1 MAVHT
6 LSTEERLRVIQRV
19 GHVLNSSLDL
29 EVVLSRVAHEAKAIF
44 PLEHFVLY
52 LVNPDKK
59 TYTIRALVSSD
70 EIIEAPREDIPL
82 EGGTLGWLIK
92 HREEPYVIYR
102 DLDRERFFAEDEGVF
117 QRGMRSGIR
126 APLVIGDEVFGEIA
140 VASTMPDQFT
150 EEMAEFLCEL
160 TPAIAT
166 AVANARTYA
175 QLEEIKD
182 GFHQETLHLR
192 DQIKE
197 IHNPDEL
204 IGSSP
209 VVDDI
214 KELIGRVAPTD
225 ATVLILGET
234 GTGKELV
241 ARGIH
246 NMSARRN
253 RVLVKVNCAALQET
267 LLLSELFGYEKG
279 AFTGA
284 VGRKQGRFEIADKGT
299 IFLDEIGEISPEAQV
314 KILRVMQEREF
325 ERVGGNQTLKVDV
338 RIIAATNRDL
348 EAEVRRGRFRDD
360 LYFRLNVIPIDT
372 SPLRDRKGG
381 HSRAGRFFR
390 GEAWTPHEPSDQI
403 RGPQRSGA
411 PSCATIGP
419 ETSENS
425 RTWWS
430 AGSSWGAA
438 RFCGST
444 SSFWA
449 SLPPRREKANSRRS
463 KSMTDAIYSKC
474 WEHTGGRV
482 SGVRGAARI
491 LGMKPTTLQSRMK
504 KLGIEPRREYNRSN
518 GKAE

>member
-1 MAVHT
+1 MVVHT

-52 LVNPDKK
+52 LVNPDRK

-70 EIIEAPREDIPL
+70 EIIEAPRENIPL
-82 EGGTLGWLIK
+82 EGGTLGWLIE
-92 HREEPYVIYR
+92 HREAPYVIYR
-102 DLDRERFFAEDEGVF
+102 DLDRERPFAEDEGVF
-117 QRGMRSGIR
+117 RRGLRSGIR
-126 APLVIGDEVFGEIA
+126 APLVIGDDVFGEVA
-140 VASTMPDQFT
+140 VASSLPDQFT

-160 TPAIAT
+160 TPAIST
-166 AVANARTYA
+166 AVANARTYT
-175 QLEEIKD
+175 QLEEVKN

-204 IGSSP
+204 TGSSRA
-209 VVDDI
+209 VEEVR
-214 KELIGRVAPTD
+214 ELIARVAPTD

-246 NMSARRN
+246 NLSTRRD

-348 EAEVRRGRFRDD
+348 EEEVRRGRFRDD
-360 LYFRLNVIPIDT
+360 LYFRLNVIPINAP
-372 SPLRDRKGG
+372 PLRDRKEDIPELVDYFVRK
-381 HSRAGRFFR
+381 HGRRMNRQIKSVDPNALERLMRYDWPGNIRELENVVERGLVLGRGRVLRFDR
-390 GEAWTPHEPSDQI
+390 QLLGEAPPSA
-403 RGPQRSGA
+403 RES
-411 PSCATIGP
+411 
-419 ETSENS
+419 EFTSLEEYE
-425 RTWWS
+425 
-430 AGSSWGAA
+430 
-438 RFCGST
+438 
-444 SSFWA
+444 
-449 SLPPRREKANSRRS
+449 RRYILRVLDHA
-463 KSMTDAIYSKC
+463 
-474 WEHTGGRV
+474 GGRV
-482 SGVRGAARI
+482 SGERGAARI

-504 KLGIEPRREYNRSN
+504 KLGIEPRREFRRAN

>member
-1 MAVHT
+1 MVVHT

-52 LVNPDKK
+52 LVNPDRK

-70 EIIEAPREDIPL
+70 EIIEAPRENIPL

-92 HREEPYVIYR
+92 HREAPYVIYR
-102 DLDRERFFAEDEGVF
+102 DLDRERPFAEDEGVF
-117 QRGMRSGIR
+117 RRGLRSGIR
-126 APLVIGDEVFGEIA
+126 APLVIGDDVFGEVA
-140 VASTMPDQFT
+140 VASSLPDQFT

-160 TPAIAT
+160 TPAIST
-166 AVANARTYA
+166 AVANARTYT
-175 QLEEIKD
+175 QLEEVKD

-214 KELIGRVAPTD
+214 KELIARVAPTD

-246 NMSARRN
+246 NMSARRD

-348 EAEVRRGRFRDD
+348 EEEVRRGRFRDD
-360 LYFRLNVIPIDT
+360 LYFRLNVIPINAP
-372 SPLRDRKGG
+372 PLRDRKEDIPELVDYFVRK
-381 HSRAGRFFR
+381 HGRRMNRQIKSVDPNALERLMRYDWPGNIRELENVVERGLVLGRGRVLRFDR
-390 GEAWTPHEPSDQI
+390 QLLGEAPPSA
-403 RGPQRSGA
+403 RES
-411 PSCATIGP
+411 
-419 ETSENS
+419 EFTSLEEYE
-425 RTWWS
+425 
-430 AGSSWGAA
+430 
-438 RFCGST
+438 
-444 SSFWA
+444 
-449 SLPPRREKANSRRS
+449 RRYILRVLDHA
-463 KSMTDAIYSKC
+463 
-474 WEHTGGRV
+474 GGRV
-482 SGVRGAARI
+482 SGERGAARI

-504 KLGIEPRREYNRSN
+504 KLGIEPRREFRRAN

>member
-1 MAVHT
+1 MVVHT

-52 LVNPDKK
+52 LVNPDRK

-70 EIIEAPREDIPL
+70 EIIEAPRENIPL
-82 EGGTLGWLIK
+82 EGGTLGWLIE
-92 HREEPYVIYR
+92 HREAPYVIYR
-102 DLDRERFFAEDEGVF
+102 DLDRERPFAEDEGVF
-117 QRGMRSGIR
+117 RRGLRSGIR
-126 APLVIGDEVFGEIA
+126 APLVIGDDVFGEVA
-140 VASTMPDQFT
+140 VASSLPDQFT

-160 TPAIAT
+160 TPAIST
-166 AVANARTYA
+166 AVANARTYT
-175 QLEEIKD
+175 QLEEVKN

-214 KELIGRVAPTD
+214 KELIDRVAPTD

-246 NMSARRN
+246 NMSARRD

-348 EAEVRRGRFRDD
+348 EEEVRRGRFRDD
-360 LYFRLNVIPIDT
+360 LYFRLNVIPINAP
-372 SPLRDRKGG
+372 PLRDRKEDISELVDYFVRK
-381 HSRAGRFFR
+381 HGRRMNRQIKSVDPNALERLMRYDWPGNIRELENVVER
-390 GEAWTPHEPSDQI
+390 GLVLG
-403 RGPQRSGA
+403 RGPVLRFDKQLLGEPP
-411 PSCATIGP
+411 PSAR
-419 ETSENS
+419 ESEFTSLEEYD
-425 RTWWS
+425 
-430 AGSSWGAA
+430 
-438 RFCGST
+438 
-444 SSFWA
+444 
-449 SLPPRREKANSRRS
+449 RRY
-463 KSMTDAIYSKC
+463 ILQVL
-474 WEHTGGRV
+474 EHTGGRV
-482 SGVRGAARI
+482 SGERGAARI

-504 KLGIEPRREYNRSN
+504 KLGIEPRREFRRAN

>member
-1 MAVHT
+1 MVVHT

-52 LVNPDKK
+52 LVNPDRK

-70 EIIEAPREDIPL
+70 EILEVPQENIPL
-82 EGGTLGWLIK
+82 EGGTLGWLIE

-102 DLDRERFFAEDEGVF
+102 DLDRERPFAEDEGVF
-117 QRGMRSGIR
+117 RRGLRSGIR
-126 APLVIGDEVFGEIA
+126 APLVIGDDVFGEVA
-140 VASTMPDQFT
+140 VASSLPDQFT

-166 AVANARTYA
+166 AVANARTYT
-175 QLEEIKD
+175 QLEEVKN

-204 IGSSP
+204 TGSSRA
-209 VVDDI
+209 VEEVR
-214 KELIGRVAPTD
+214 ELIARVAPTD

-246 NMSARRN
+246 NLSTRRD

-348 EAEVRRGRFRDD
+348 EEEVRRGRFRDD
-360 LYFRLNVIPIDT
+360 LYFRLNVIPINAP
-372 SPLRDRKGG
+372 PLRDRKGDIPELVDYFVRK
-381 HSRAGRFFR
+381 HGRRMNRHIELVDPQALERLMRYDWPGNIRELENVVERGLVLGRGRVLRFDR
-390 GEAWTPHEPSDQI
+390 QLLGEAPPSA
-403 RGPQRSGA
+403 RES
-411 PSCATIGP
+411 
-419 ETSENS
+419 EFTSLEEYE
-425 RTWWS
+425 
-430 AGSSWGAA
+430 
-438 RFCGST
+438 
-444 SSFWA
+444 
-449 SLPPRREKANSRRS
+449 RRYILRVLDHA
-463 KSMTDAIYSKC
+463 
-474 WEHTGGRV
+474 GGRV
-482 SGVRGAARI
+482 SGERGAARI

-504 KLGIEPRREYNRSN
+504 KLGIEPRREFRRAN

>member
-1 MAVHT
+1 MVVHT

-59 TYTIRALVSSD
+59 TYTIQARASGDKILEVPD
-70 EIIEAPREDIPL
+70 ETIPL
-82 EGGTLGWLIK
+82 EGGTLGWLIE
-92 HREEPYVIYR
+92 HREKPYVIYN
-102 DLDRERFFAEDEGVF
+102 DLDSERPFVEDEGVF
-117 QRGMRSGIR
+117 RRGLRSGIR
-126 APLVIGDEVFGEIA
+126 APLVFGDEVFGEVA
-140 VASTMPDQFT
+140 VASSLPDQFT

-175 QLEEIKD
+175 ELEVIKD

-204 IGSSP
+204 TGSSRA
-209 VVDDI
+209 VEEVR
-214 KELIGRVAPTD
+214 ELIARVAPTD

-246 NMSARRN
+246 NMSARRD

-348 EAEVRRGRFRDD
+348 EEEVRQGRFRDD
-360 LYFRLNVIPIDT
+360 LYFRLNVIPIKT
-372 SPLRDRKGG
+372 PLRSGIAR
-381 HSRAGRFFR
+381 RTF
-390 GEAWTPHEPSDQI
+390 PS
-403 RGPQRSGA
+403 
-411 PSCATIGP
+411 
-419 ETSENS
+419 
-425 RTWWS
+425 WS
-430 AGSSWGAA
+430 IIS
-438 RFCGST
+438 
-444 SSFWA
+444 
-449 SLPPRREKANSRRS
+449 
-463 KSMTDAIYSKC
+463 
-474 WEHTGGRV
+474 
-482 SGVRGAARI
+482 
-491 LGMKPTTLQSRMK
+491 
-504 KLGIEPRREYNRSN
+504 
-518 GKAE
+518 

>member
-59 TYTIRALVSSD
+59 TYTIRALASSD
-70 EIIEAPREDIPL
+70 EILEVPQENIPL
-82 EGGTLGWLIK
+82 EGGTLGWLIE

-117 QRGMRSGIR
+117 QRGLRSGIR

-175 QLEEIKD
+175 QLEEVKD
-182 GFHQETLHLR
+182 DFHQETLHLR

-204 IGSSP
+204 TGSSKA
-209 VVDDI
+209 VEDI
-214 KELIGRVAPTD
+214 RDLIARVAPTD

-299 IFLDEIGEISPEAQV
+299 IFLDEIGEIPPEAQV

-348 EAEVRRGRFRDD
+348 EEEVRRGRFRDD

-372 SPLRDRKGG
+372 PPLRDRKEDIPELVDYFVGK
-381 HSRAGRFFR
+381 HGRRMNRQIKSVDPQALERLMRYDWPGNIRELENVVER
-390 GEAWTPHEPSDQI
+390 GLVLGRGRVLRFDRQLLGEP
-403 RGPQRSGA
+403 P
-411 PSCATIGP
+411 PSAR
-419 ETSENS
+419 ESEFTSLEEYD
-425 RTWWS
+425 
-430 AGSSWGAA
+430 
-438 RFCGST
+438 
-444 SSFWA
+444 
-449 SLPPRREKANSRRS
+449 RRY
-463 KSMTDAIYSKC
+463 ILQVL
-474 WEHTGGRV
+474 EHTGGRV

-504 KLGIEPRREYNRSN
+504 KLGIEPRREYKRSN
-518 GKAE
+518 RNVE

>member
-1 MAVHT
+1 MVVHT

-19 GHVLNSSLDL
+19 GHVLNSSLNM

-82 EGGTLGWLIK
+82 EGGTLGWLIE
-92 HREEPYVIYR
+92 HREAPYVIYR
-102 DLDRERFFAEDEGVF
+102 DLDRERPFAEDEGVF
-117 QRGMRSGIR
+117 RRGLRSGIR
-126 APLVIGDEVFGEIA
+126 APLVIGDDVFGEVA
-140 VASTMPDQFT
+140 VASSLPDQFT

-160 TPAIAT
+160 TPAIST

-175 QLEEIKD
+175 ELEVIKD

-204 IGSSP
+204 TGSSRA
-209 VVDDI
+209 VEEVR
-214 KELIGRVAPTD
+214 ELIARVAPTD

-246 NMSARRN
+246 NMSARRD

-284 VGRKQGRFEIADKGT
+284 VGRKQGRFEIADRGT

-348 EAEVRRGRFRDD
+348 EEEVRRGRFRDD
-360 LYFRLNVIPIDT
+360 LYFRLNVIPINAP
-372 SPLRDRKGG
+372 PLRDRKGDIPELVDYFVRKHG
-381 HSRAGRFFR
+381 PRMNRHIELVDPQALERLMRYDWPGNIRELENVVER
-390 GEAWTPHEPSDQI
+390 GLVL
-403 RGPQRSGA
+403 
-411 PSCATIGP
+411 
-419 ETSENS
+419 
-425 RTWWS
+425 
-430 AGSSWGAA
+430 GAA
-438 RFCGST
+438 GFSGST
-444 SSFWA
+444 GSFWA
-449 SLPPRREKANSRRS
+449 RLPHRRERASSRRS
-463 KSMTDAIYSKC
+463 RSTKDAISCGC
-474 WEHTGGRV
+474 WSMREAGFPERGGPP
-482 SGVRGAARI
+482 AYW
-491 LGMKPTTLQSRMK
+491 
-504 KLGIEPRREYNRSN
+504 E
-518 GKAE
+518 

>member
-1 MAVHT
+1 MVVHT

-52 LVNPDKK
+52 LVNPDRK

-70 EIIEAPREDIPL
+70 EIIEAPRENIPL
-82 EGGTLGWLIK
+82 EGGTLGWLIE
-92 HREEPYVIYR
+92 HREAPYVIYR
-102 DLDRERFFAEDEGVF
+102 DLDRERPFAEDEGVF
-117 QRGMRSGIR
+117 RRGLRSGIR
-126 APLVIGDEVFGEIA
+126 APLVIGDDVFGEVA
-140 VASTMPDQFT
+140 VASSLPDQFT

-160 TPAIAT
+160 TPAIST
-166 AVANARTYA
+166 AVANARTYT
-175 QLEEIKD
+175 QLEEVKN

-204 IGSSP
+204 TGSSRA
-209 VVDDI
+209 VEEVR
-214 KELIGRVAPTD
+214 ELIARVAPTD

-246 NMSARRN
+246 NLSTRRD

-348 EAEVRRGRFRDD
+348 EEEVRRGRFRDD
-360 LYFRLNVIPIDT
+360 LYFRLNVIPINAP
-372 SPLRDRKGG
+372 PLRDRKGDIPELVDYFVRKHG
-381 HSRAGRFFR
+381 PRMNRHIELVDPQALERLMRYDWPGNIRELENVVERGLVLGRGRVLRFDR
-390 GEAWTPHEPSDQI
+390 QLLGEAPPSA
-403 RGPQRSGA
+403 RES
-411 PSCATIGP
+411 
-419 ETSENS
+419 EFTSLEEYE
-425 RTWWS
+425 
-430 AGSSWGAA
+430 
-438 RFCGST
+438 
-444 SSFWA
+444 
-449 SLPPRREKANSRRS
+449 RRYILRVLDHA
-463 KSMTDAIYSKC
+463 
-474 WEHTGGRV
+474 GGRV
-482 SGVRGAARI
+482 SGERGAARI

-504 KLGIEPRREYNRSN
+504 KLGIEPRREFRRAN

>member
-1 MAVHT
+1 MVVHI
-6 LSTEERLRVIQRV
+6 LSTEERLCVIQRV

-52 LVNPDKK
+52 LVNPDRK

-70 EIIEAPREDIPL
+70 EIIEAPRENIPL
-82 EGGTLGWLIK
+82 EGGTLGWLIE
-92 HREEPYVIYR
+92 HREAPYVIYR
-102 DLDRERFFAEDEGVF
+102 DLDRERPFAEDEGVF
-117 QRGMRSGIR
+117 RRGLRSGIR
-126 APLVIGDEVFGEIA
+126 APLVIGDDVFGEVA
-140 VASTMPDQFT
+140 VASSLPDQFT

-160 TPAIAT
+160 TPAIST
-166 AVANARTYA
+166 AVANARTYT
-175 QLEEIKD
+175 QLEEVKN

-204 IGSSP
+204 TGSSRA
-209 VVDDI
+209 VEEVR
-214 KELIGRVAPTD
+214 ELIARVAPTD

-246 NMSARRN
+246 NLSTRRD

-348 EAEVRRGRFRDD
+348 EEEVRRGRFRDD
-360 LYFRLNVIPIDT
+360 LYFRLNVIPINAP
-372 SPLRDRKGG
+372 PLRDRKEDIPELVDYFVRK
-381 HSRAGRFFR
+381 HGRRMNRHIELVDPQALERLMRYDWPGNIRELENVVERGLVLGRGRVLRFDR
-390 GEAWTPHEPSDQI
+390 QLLGEAPPSA
-403 RGPQRSGA
+403 RES
-411 PSCATIGP
+411 
-419 ETSENS
+419 EFTSLEEYE
-425 RTWWS
+425 
-430 AGSSWGAA
+430 
-438 RFCGST
+438 
-444 SSFWA
+444 
-449 SLPPRREKANSRRS
+449 RRYILRVLDHA
-463 KSMTDAIYSKC
+463 
-474 WEHTGGRV
+474 GGRV
-482 SGVRGAARI
+482 SGERGAARI

-504 KLGIEPRREYNRSN
+504 KLGIEPRREFRRAN

>member
-1 MAVHT
+1 MIVHT

-52 LVNPDKK
+52 LVNPDRK

-70 EIIEAPREDIPL
+70 EIIEAPRENIPL
-82 EGGTLGWLIK
+82 EGGTLGWLIE
-92 HREEPYVIYR
+92 HREAPYVIYR
-102 DLDRERFFAEDEGVF
+102 DLDRERPFAEDEGVF
-117 QRGMRSGIR
+117 RRGLRSGIR
-126 APLVIGDEVFGEIA
+126 APLVIGDDVFGEVA
-140 VASTMPDQFT
+140 VASSLPDQFT

-160 TPAIAT
+160 TPAIST
-166 AVANARTYA
+166 AVANARTYT
-175 QLEEIKD
+175 QLEEVKN

-204 IGSSP
+204 TGSSRA
-209 VVDDI
+209 VEGVR
-214 KELIGRVAPTD
+214 ELIARVAPTD

-246 NMSARRN
+246 NLSTRRD

-348 EAEVRRGRFRDD
+348 EEEVRRGRFRDD
-360 LYFRLNVIPIDT
+360 LYFRLNVIPINAP
-372 SPLRDRKGG
+372 PLRDRKGDISELVDYFVRKHG
-381 HSRAGRFFR
+381 PRMNRHIELVDPQALERLMRYDWPGNIRELENVVERGLVLGRGRVLRFDR
-390 GEAWTPHEPSDQI
+390 QLLGEAPPSA
-403 RGPQRSGA
+403 RES
-411 PSCATIGP
+411 
-419 ETSENS
+419 EFTSLEEYE
-425 RTWWS
+425 
-430 AGSSWGAA
+430 
-438 RFCGST
+438 
-444 SSFWA
+444 
-449 SLPPRREKANSRRS
+449 RRYILRVLDHA
-463 KSMTDAIYSKC
+463 
-474 WEHTGGRV
+474 GGRV
-482 SGVRGAARI
+482 SGERGAARI

-504 KLGIEPRREYNRSN
+504 KLGIEPRREFRRAN